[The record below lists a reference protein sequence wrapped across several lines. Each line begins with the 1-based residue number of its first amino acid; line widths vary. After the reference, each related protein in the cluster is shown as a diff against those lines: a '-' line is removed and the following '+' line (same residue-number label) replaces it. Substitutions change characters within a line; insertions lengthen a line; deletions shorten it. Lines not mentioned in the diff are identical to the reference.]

1 MEAEMN
7 RSIAKLTGLI
17 AFVILLAPLLAAN
30 QGQVPER
37 SRTQGLKETDEFVK
51 AGGTMVQKLVEGK
64 NQVKTTLDAYN
75 ALVSQPSKDMKGD
88 YKKMLKSS
96 DSMND
101 KLVEARQKVAEM
113 QKAGDTYFSGRAQTV
128 KGIQDSQLQTQAQQR
143 LEANQKEFAAV
154 EQEMREAGSALEPF
168 RKQLADQVTY
178 LGGELTPSAAA
189 SVKPQADK
197 LNAQGAEVFSKAD
210 KAIAHANSYFQSLRA
225 QS

>member
-1 MEAEMN
+1 MKT
-7 RSIAKLTGLI
+7 SITNITRPI
-17 AFVILLAPLLAAN
+17 ALVILLLPLLAAS
-30 QGQVPER
+30 QAQTPER

-51 AGGTMVQKLVEGK
+51 AGGAMTQKVVEGK

-88 YKKMLKSS
+88 YKKLLKSS

-113 QKAGDTYFSGRAQTV
+113 QKAGDIYFNGRAQTI
-128 KGIQDSQLQTQAQQR
+128 KGIQDSQLQAQAQQR
-143 LEANQKEFAAV
+143 LEANMKEFAAV

-178 LGGELTPSAAA
+178 LGGDLTPSAAS
-189 SVKPQADK
+189 SVKPQAEK

-210 KAIAHANSYFQSLRA
+210 KAIAHANSYFQGLRA